1 MDTSCRLN
9 YLFFRMSDV
18 FGEVTGNIACT
29 CNCSCT
35 GDEKDAI
42 KPTAHITR
50 DPLTEKGVIPKSR
63 LL

>member
-1 MDTSCRLN
+1 
-9 YLFFRMSDV
+9 MSDV

-29 CNCSCT
+29 CT

-42 KPTAHITR
+42 KPTAHIAR